1 MLMIK
6 NKCHGKIISGA
17 KKNCLKKYKP
27 PRLVIHAY
35 SYIIYIGLTPC
46 TLYKLITFLQ
56 AEFNHVSNA
65 NLEPFWK
72 PIPSYSIAWERGV

>member
-1 MLMIK
+1 MIK
-6 NKCHGKIISGA
+6 INAGIIIGGINCF
-17 KKNCLKKYKP
+17 KKFKP
-27 PRLVIHAY
+27 RRLVIHAY
-35 SYIIYIGLTPC
+35 SYIIFIVHTPC

-72 PIPSYSIAWERGV
+72 PIPSYSISWERGV